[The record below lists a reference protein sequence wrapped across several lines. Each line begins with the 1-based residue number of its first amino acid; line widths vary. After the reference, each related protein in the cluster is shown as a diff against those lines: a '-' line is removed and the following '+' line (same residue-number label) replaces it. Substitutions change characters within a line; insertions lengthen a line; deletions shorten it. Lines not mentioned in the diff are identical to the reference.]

1 MEGRERERE
10 RVREVM
16 VLMPKFQVILRWG
29 IQRGTS
35 VLPRSLHPD
44 RIRSNFDILSWS
56 LSEEDWT
63 DINSMEP
70 QVPLINSASTLLSF
84 TGSLQSVEEMDDN
97 NSTTE

>member
-1 MEGRERERE
+1 M
-10 RVREVM
+10 
-16 VLMPKFQVILRWG
+16 LIPKFQVILRWG

-56 LSEEDWT
+56 LSEEDWA

-70 QVPLINSASTLLSF
+70 QDFPKWKKWMIIFQETNKVTDIITFF
-84 TGSLQSVEEMDDN
+84 TFV
-97 NSTTE
+97 T